1 MVEMVTLTQS
11 LELQLVMQEEVEV
24 ETELLVTLVLV
35 VLVVE
40 VMVLEAHQ
48 LHQMVEPTLV
58 VEEVAEATMDPL
70 VVELVVMEDQE

>member
-1 MVEMVTLTQS
+1 
-11 LELQLVMQEEVEV
+11 MQEEVEV
-24 ETELLVTLVLV
+24 ETDLLVLLEMV

>member
-1 MVEMVTLTQS
+1 M
-11 LELQLVMQEEVEV
+11 EV
-24 ETELLVTLVLV
+24 ETDLLVLLEMV

>member
-1 MVEMVTLTQS
+1 
-11 LELQLVMQEEVEV
+11 MQEEVEV
-24 ETELLVTLVLV
+24 ETDLLVLLEMV
-35 VLVVE
+35 VKVVE

-70 VVELVVMEDQE
+70 VIELVVMEDQE

>member
-1 MVEMVTLTQS
+1 
-11 LELQLVMQEEVEV
+11 
-24 ETELLVTLVLV
+24 
-35 VLVVE
+35 
-40 VMVLEAHQ
+40 MVLEPHQ

>member
-1 MVEMVTLTQS
+1 
-11 LELQLVMQEEVEV
+11 MQEEVEV
-24 ETELLVTLVLV
+24 ETDLLVLLEMV

-58 VEEVAEATMDPL
+58 AEEVAEDTMDPL

>member
-1 MVEMVTLTQS
+1 
-11 LELQLVMQEEVEV
+11 MQEEVEV
-24 ETELLVTLVLV
+24 ETDLLVLLEMV

-70 VVELVVMEDQE
+70 VVELVVTEDQE

>member
-1 MVEMVTLTQS
+1 MVTSTQL
-11 LELQLVMQEEVEV
+11 LELLWVMQEEVEV
-24 ETELLVTLVLV
+24 ETDLLVLLEMV